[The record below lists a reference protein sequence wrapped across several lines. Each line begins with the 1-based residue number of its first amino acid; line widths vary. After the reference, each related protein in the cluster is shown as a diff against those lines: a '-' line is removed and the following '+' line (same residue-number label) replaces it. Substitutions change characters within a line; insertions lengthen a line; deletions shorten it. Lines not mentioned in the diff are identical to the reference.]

1 MIMPTTS
8 HNLAE
13 QHYQGGNCHITVK
26 YLTMTK
32 EGLSPN
38 DPSSHSHP
46 EDCRLVHLDLEL
58 NADFNKHIFSGFAHL
73 TVEKQ
78 KDGVDTVVLDSKD
91 LKIKNVTDQSTGQH
105 LSYSLGDKLE
115 VFGSRLE
122 VRLPTANGNKLN
134 ISIEYET
141 SPQASAFQWL
151 TADQTAGKRQPY
163 LFSQCQAIHCR
174 SFVPCQDTP
183 SVKFPYTAKITAPKE
198 ITLLMSAIST
208 GSETDSS
215 DNTKTIYRFEQKV
228 PIPSYLIAIVGG
240 DLESRDIGPR
250 SKVWSE
256 KEFVDAAA
264 FEFSETETML
274 KTAESLCGPYV
285 WGRYDL
291 LVLPPSFP
299 YGGMENPCLTFVTPT
314 LLAGD
319 KSLADVVAHEIS
331 HSWTGNLVTNK
342 NPEHFWLNEGHTVF
356 VERKIKG
363 RMYGEPYRQISAAER
378 WNELQQ
384 SVVDVLKN
392 GPYTKLIPDLRGV
405 DPDDAFSIVPYEK
418 GFTLLY
424 YLETLLGGPD
434 EFEPFLKA
442 YIEKFKYKSIDSNQW
457 KDFLFSFFQS
467 KVDVLNKVDW
477 DTWFSGVGMPPIK
490 PEYDESLA
498 VPCQELCDKWS
509 ATSDSYLS
517 QFSAN
522 DILKMTSNQIRIFL
536 YKVLLLESPL
546 SLIKVKKMEELY
558 KFNDRKNSEIR
569 LKWLL
574 LCLKA
579 HWEDSIQYALKF
591 VNEQGRMKFVRPI
604 YRALYAWEGSRD
616 TAIKNFLSKRP
627 EMHTTT
633 AELVGKD
640 LHLGSS

>member
-1 MIMPTTS
+1 MTTK
-8 HNLAE
+8 
-13 QHYQGGNCHITVK
+13 T
-26 YLTMTK
+26 
-32 EGLSPN
+32 GLSSN
-38 DPSSHSHP
+38 DPSSYSHP
-46 EDCRLVHLDLEL
+46 DDCRITHLDLDL
-58 NADFNKHIFSGFAHL
+58 NVDFNTHIFSGFAHL

-78 KDGVDTVVLDSKD
+78 RDGVDIVILDSSS
-91 LKIKNVTDQSTGQH
+91 LNIKSITDQATGKQ
-105 LSYSLGDKLE
+105 LSYTEGAHQETFGTRLEIKLPTTNGDK
-115 VFGSRLE
+115 S
-122 VRLPTANGNKLN
+122 N

-151 TADQTAGKRQPY
+151 RAEQTAGKRQPY

-183 SVKFPYTAKITAPKE
+183 SVKHPYTAKITAPKE
-198 ITLLMSAIST
+198 ITILMSAISL
-208 GSETDSS
+208 GSETDSK
-215 DNTKTIYRFEQKV
+215 DNSKIVYRFEQKV

-274 KTAESLCGPYV
+274 KTAEDLCGPYV

-319 KSLADVVAHEIS
+319 KSLADVVAHEIA

-363 RMYGEPYRQISAAER
+363 RMFGEPVRQMSAAEG
-378 WNELQQ
+378 WTDLNGT
-384 SVVDVLKN
+384 VINVLKN

-424 YLETLLGGPD
+424 YLETLVGGPAQ
-434 EFEPFLKA
+434 FEPFLKA
-442 YIEKFKYKSIDSNQW
+442 YVDKFKYQSIDSNQW
-457 KDFLFSFFQS
+457 KQFLLSFFQS
-467 KVDVLNKVDW
+467 KADLLNGVDW
-477 DTWFSGVGMPPIK
+477 NTWFYEVGMPPVK
-490 PEYDESLA
+490 PVYDESLA
-498 VPCQELCDKWS
+498 VPCQQLCDRWS
-509 ATSDSYLS
+509 AASDGDLS

-522 DILKMTSNQIRIFL
+522 DIQSLTSDQTKMFV
-536 YKVLLLESPL
+536 YKVFLLESPV
-546 SLIKVKKMEELY
+546 SLVKVKKMEELY
-558 KFNDRKNSEIR
+558 KFNAVKNSEIR

-574 LCLKA
+574 LCLKVQ
-579 HWEDSIQYALKF
+579 WEDSIQYALKF
-591 VNEQGRMKFVRPI
+591 INEQGRMKFVRPL
-604 YRALYAWEGSRD
+604 YRALYAWEGARD
-616 TAIKNFLSKRP
+616 TAIKNFRSHRP

-633 AELVGKD
+633 AELVAKD
-640 LHLGSS
+640 LHLGN

>member
-1 MIMPTTS
+1 
-8 HNLAE
+8 
-13 QHYQGGNCHITVK
+13 
-26 YLTMTK
+26 MTK

-91 LKIKNVTDQSTGQH
+91 LKIKNVTDQSTAQK

-122 VRLPTANGNKLN
+122 VRLPSTNGNKLN

-141 SPQASAFQWL
+141 SPEASAFQWL

-183 SVKFPYTAKITAPKE
+183 SVKFPYTATITAPKE

-215 DNTKTIYRFEQKV
+215 DNSKSIYRFEQKV

-274 KTAESLCGPYV
+274 TTAEKLCGPYV

-356 VERKIKG
+356 VERKIQS
-363 RMYGEPYRQISAAER
+363 RMFGEPLRQLSAAEG
-378 WNELQQ
+378 WNDLQQ
-384 SVVDVLKN
+384 NVVDVLKN

-509 ATSDSYLS
+509 ATSDSDLS

-627 EMHTTT
+627 EMHSTT

>member
-1 MIMPTTS
+1 MIPFLIKS
-8 HNLAE
+8 AVSFLFLAAGI
-13 QHYQGGNCHITVK
+13 HYWRSGN
-26 YLTMTK
+26 MTK

-91 LKIKNVTDQSTGQH
+91 LKIKNVTDQSTAQK

-122 VRLPTANGNKLN
+122 VRLPSTNGNKLN

-141 SPQASAFQWL
+141 SPEASAFQWL

-183 SVKFPYTAKITAPKE
+183 SVKFPYTATITAPKE

-215 DNTKTIYRFEQKV
+215 DNSKSIYRFEQKV

-274 KTAESLCGPYV
+274 TTAEKLCGPYV

-356 VERKIKG
+356 VERKIQS
-363 RMYGEPYRQISAAER
+363 RMFGEPLRQLSAAEG
-378 WNELQQ
+378 WNDLQQ
-384 SVVDVLKN
+384 NVVDVLKN

-509 ATSDSYLS
+509 ATSDSDLS

-627 EMHTTT
+627 EMHSTT

>member
-1 MIMPTTS
+1 
-8 HNLAE
+8 
-13 QHYQGGNCHITVK
+13 
-26 YLTMTK
+26 MTK

-58 NADFNKHIFSGFAHL
+58 NLDFNKHIFSGFAHL
-73 TVEKQ
+73 TVEKH

-91 LKIKNVTDQSTGQH
+91 LKIKNVTDQSTGQQ

-122 VRLPTANGNKLN
+122 IRLPTTNENKLN

-141 SPQASAFQWL
+141 SPEASAFQWL

-215 DNTKTIYRFEQKV
+215 DSTKSIYRFEQKV

-274 KTAESLCGPYV
+274 KTAEDLCGPYV

-356 VERKIKG
+356 VERKIQG
-363 RMYGEPYRQISAAER
+363 RMNGEPLRQLSAAEG
-378 WNELQQ
+378 WNDLQQ

-424 YLETLLGGPD
+424 HLETILGGPD

-442 YIEKFKYKSIDSNQW
+442 YIEKFKYKSIDSTQW

-477 DTWFSGVGMPPIK
+477 DTWFSAVGMPPIK

-509 ATSDSYLS
+509 ARSDSDLS

-522 DILKMTSNQIRIFL
+522 DITKLTSNQIRIFL

-579 HWEDSIQYALKF
+579 HWEDSIQYALTF

-633 AELVGKD
+633 AELVAKD

>member
-1 MIMPTTS
+1 MIPFLIKS
-8 HNLAE
+8 AVSLIFLATGI
-13 QHYQGGNCHITVK
+13 QYWRYG
-26 YLTMTK
+26 TMTK

-58 NADFNKHIFSGFAHL
+58 NVDFNKHIFSGFAHL

-91 LKIKNVTDQSTGQH
+91 LKIKNVTDQSTGQQ
-105 LSYSLGDKLE
+105 LSYSLGDKLD

-122 VRLPTANGNKLN
+122 VRLPTTNGNKLN

-141 SPQASAFQWL
+141 SPEASAFQWL

-208 GSETDSS
+208 GSETSSS

-274 KTAESLCGPYV
+274 KTAEDLCGPYV

-356 VERKIKG
+356 VERKIQG
-363 RMYGEPYRQISAAER
+363 RMNGEPLRQLSAAEG
-378 WNELQQ
+378 WNDLQQ

-424 YLETLLGGPD
+424 HLETILGGPD

-442 YIEKFKYKSIDSNQW
+442 YIEKFKYKSIDSTQW

-477 DTWFSGVGMPPIK
+477 ETWFSAVGMPPIK
-490 PEYDESLA
+490 PKYDESLA

-509 ATSDSYLS
+509 AASDSGLS

-522 DILKMTSNQIRIFL
+522 DILKLTSNQIRIFL

-633 AELVGKD
+633 AELVAKD

>member
-1 MIMPTTS
+1 
-8 HNLAE
+8 
-13 QHYQGGNCHITVK
+13 
-26 YLTMTK
+26 MTK

-58 NADFNKHIFSGFAHL
+58 NLDFNKHIFSGFAHL
-73 TVEKQ
+73 TVEKH

-91 LKIKNVTDQSTGQH
+91 LKIKNVTDQSTGQQ

-122 VRLPTANGNKLN
+122 IRLPTTNENKLN

-141 SPQASAFQWL
+141 SPEASAFQWL

-215 DNTKTIYRFEQKV
+215 DSTKSIYRFEQKV

-274 KTAESLCGPYV
+274 KTAEDLCGPYV

-378 WNELQQ
+378 WIELQQ

-424 YLETLLGGPD
+424 HLETILGGPD

-442 YIEKFKYKSIDSNQW
+442 YIEKFKYKSIDSTQW

-477 DTWFSGVGMPPIK
+477 DTWFSAVGMPPIK

-509 ATSDSYLS
+509 ARSDSDLS

-522 DILKMTSNQIRIFL
+522 DITKLTSNQIRIFL

-579 HWEDSIQYALKF
+579 HWEDSIQYALTF

-633 AELVGKD
+633 AELVAKD

>member
-1 MIMPTTS
+1 MIPFLIKS
-8 HNLAE
+8 AVSLIFLATGI
-13 QHYQGGNCHITVK
+13 QYWRHG
-26 YLTMTK
+26 TMTK

-58 NADFNKHIFSGFAHL
+58 NLDFNKHIFSGFAHL
-73 TVEKQ
+73 TVEKH

-91 LKIKNVTDQSTGQH
+91 LKIKNVTDQSTGQQ

-122 VRLPTANGNKLN
+122 IRLPTTNENKLN

-141 SPQASAFQWL
+141 SPEASAFQWL

-215 DNTKTIYRFEQKV
+215 DSTKSIYRFEQKV

-274 KTAESLCGPYV
+274 KTAEDLCGPYV

-356 VERKIKG
+356 VERKIQG
-363 RMYGEPYRQISAAER
+363 RMNGEPLRQLSAAEG
-378 WNELQQ
+378 WNDLQQ

-424 YLETLLGGPD
+424 HLETILGGPD

-442 YIEKFKYKSIDSNQW
+442 YIEKFKYKSIDSTQW

-477 DTWFSGVGMPPIK
+477 DTWFSAVGMPPIK

-509 ATSDSYLS
+509 ARSDSDLS

-522 DILKMTSNQIRIFL
+522 DITKLTSNQIRIFL

-579 HWEDSIQYALKF
+579 HWEDSIQYALTF

-633 AELVGKD
+633 AELVAKD